1 MKIKSDF
8 VTNSSSASFVIGL
21 HNVTEFQR
29 MLIRAHAFFCS
40 YEEIFGFGDIHL
52 GEFDA
57 WEIEETEDYVK
68 GSTIMDNFDMYEY
81 LKIIGVDMDKVEYW
95 HS

>member
-29 MLIRAHAFFCS
+29 MLIRAHAFS
-40 YEEIFGFGDIHL
+40 VLMKKYLDLEIFI
-52 GEFDA
+52 
-57 WEIEETEDYVK
+57 
-68 GSTIMDNFDMYEY
+68 
-81 LKIIGVDMDKVEYW
+81 
-95 HS
+95 

>member
-21 HNVTEFQR
+21 HDITPIQKI
-29 MLIRAHAFFCS
+29 LIIGHAHFCS
-40 YEEIFGFGDIHL
+40 YEAEFGFGKFHL
-52 GEFDA
+52 GKGDA
-57 WEIEETEDYVK
+57 WEIEETEDYIK
-68 GSTIMDNFDMYEY
+68 GSTYMDNFDMYEY

-95 HS
+95 RS